1 MRHALEP
8 HIRLAVLG
16 DDVVLLDIRA
26 DAYFCAPQARAL
38 LQPHE
43 DRGSVAPID
52 AESREAVLAG
62 GFASDRPPTPRE
74 CLSLPTRDL
83 APGRAPVLT
92 ARDVRR
98 LAGAL
103 WDLPRRYRGHAF
115 ADILAFAAAVAPPP
129 GGSAEEVL
137 RLARLFHR
145 VAPWLPIP
153 DKCLARSFVL
163 LRFLQRS
170 GVSARWM
177 FGVRT
182 WPFAAHCWLQLDDI
196 ALDDAAA
203 RLVAF
208 EPIHAVG

>member
-1 MRHALEP
+1 MQLALAP
-8 HIRLAVLG
+8 HIRLAELG
-16 DDVVLLDIRA
+16 DDVVLLDIRT
-26 DAYFCAPQARAL
+26 DAYFCAPQARAV
-38 LQPHE
+38 LQPAE
-43 DRGSVAPID
+43 DRGSVTPVDEA
-52 AESREAVLAG
+52 SREAFRAG
-62 GFASDRPPTPRE
+62 GFGFEGPAVPRPR
-74 CLSLPTRDL
+74 LSLPTRDL
-83 APGRAPVLT
+83 SPGRTPRLT
-92 ARDVRR
+92 TRDAWA

-103 WDLPRRYRGHAF
+103 WDLARRYRGRAF
-115 ADILAFAAAVAPPP
+115 ADILAFAAGRAPPP
-129 GGSAEEVL
+129 DGSAEEVL

-145 VAPWLPIP
+145 LAPWLPMP

-170 GVSARWM
+170 GVSARWV
-177 FGVRT
+177 FAVRT